1 MIVVTGGAGFIGSNI
16 VKGLNERGIDDI
28 LIVDNLKNSEKHR
41 NLNALYFND
50 YIDKDDFLHQLDM
63 LKKDNIEAIF
73 HEGACSDTL
82 ELDGKYMMHNNYEYT
97 KILFEFSMANNIRF
111 FYASSA
117 SVYGSGE
124 RGFTED
130 GEGEYPLNIYAFS
143 KFLFDRYIGRV
154 LDKIPSQVVGL
165 RYFNVYGPQENHKG
179 RMASVVFKFHN
190 QINMENKMT
199 LFKGSENFLRDFVY
213 VDDVVNVNLFFFDN
227 PELKGIFNCGT
238 SKAESF
244 LRIAEIM
251 KGMYDN
257 PAIEF
262 VDFPKEL
269 TGKYQTFTQSDN
281 RKLENAGYKD
291 AFHTLEAG
299 IGKYVEILKKSN
311 GYYLFNRRK

>member
-1 MIVVTGGAGFIGSNI
+1 MIIVTGGAGFIGSNI
-16 VKGLNERGIDDI
+16 VKGLNARGIDDI

-41 NLNALYFND
+41 NLNALYFKD
-50 YIDKDDFLHQLDM
+50 YIDKNDFLPQLNI
-63 LKKDNIEAIF
+63 LKRDNIEAIF

-82 ELDGKYMMHNNYEYT
+82 ESDGKYMMHNNYEYT
-97 KILFEFSMANNIRF
+97 KMLFEFSCENSIRF

-117 SVYGSGE
+117 SVYGNGE

-130 GEGEYPLNIYAFS
+130 GGGEYPLNMYAFS
-143 KFLFDRYIGRV
+143 KFLFDRYLRRV
-154 LDKIPSQVVGL
+154 IDKTPSQVVGL

-179 RMASVVFKFHN
+179 RMSSVVFKFHN

-227 PELKGIFNCGT
+227 PKIKGIFNCGT

-244 LRIAEIM
+244 LKIAEIM
-251 KGMYDN
+251 KTLYSSY
-257 PAIEF
+257 PTIEF
-262 VDFPKEL
+262 IDFPEDL

-281 RKLENAGYKD
+281 RKLENAGYKN
-291 AFHTLEAG
+291 AFHTLEEG
-299 IGKYVEILKKSN
+299 IDKYVKILKENK
-311 GYYLFNRRK
+311 GYFKL